1 MFDFQ
6 LVHTLLAARASDF
19 TMTIFQAVIFGIVQG
34 VTEFLPVSSTAHL
47 ILLPW
52 FLGWPDPGLSF
63 DVALHLGTL
72 VALVIYFWKDWLA
85 LLTKPRMIVFI
96 IVATIP
102 GALAGVLFENQVEN
116 ALRSPKIIA
125 LMLSLMAL
133 VLVVAELKGR
143 RKKDLDQISWRDALT
158 VGFAQAF
165 ALVPG
170 VSRSGSTITAGL
182 FVGMKR
188 ETAARFSFYLSAP
201 IIAGA
206 VAKKMLDIFKAGIPS
221 DQVSAF
227 VIGIAVSGIVGYLS
241 IAFLLRLSSNTQHFL
256 VCLLQN
262 CTSYCGVSRFLVWI
276 SLESPVDG
284 RTNLVTLRR
293 PFRTSPD

>member
-1 MFDFQ
+1 
-6 LVHTLLAARASDF
+6 
-19 TMTIFQAVIFGIVQG
+19 MTIFQAIIFGIVQG
-34 VTEFLPVSSTAHL
+34 LTEFLPVSSTAHL

-85 LLTKPRMIVFI
+85 LLAKPRMIAF
-96 IVATIP
+96 IVAGTIP
-102 GALAGVLFENQVEN
+102 GAVAGVLFESQVEN
-116 ALRSPKIIA
+116 ALRSPRIIA

-133 VLVVAELKGR
+133 VLVIAELRGR
-143 RKKDLDQISWRDALT
+143 RKKDLDQITWRDAIS
-158 VGFAQAF
+158 VGCAQAF

-206 VAKKMLDIFKAGIPS
+206 VAKKMLDIFEVGIPA

-227 VIGIAVSGIVGYLS
+227 VAGIAVSGIVGYLS
-241 IAFLLRLSSNTQHFL
+241 IAFLLHYLQTHNTFL
-256 VCLLQN
+256 FIYYRIALAIV
-262 CTSYCGVSRFLVWI
+262 VFLAFWF
-276 SLESPVDG
+276 G
-284 RTNLVTLRR
+284 
-293 PFRTSPD
+293 FR

>member
-1 MFDFQ
+1 
-6 LVHTLLAARASDF
+6 
-19 TMTIFQAVIFGIVQG
+19 MTIFQAVIFGIVQG

-52 FLGWPDPGLSF
+52 FFGWPDPGLSF

-72 VALVIYFWKDWLA
+72 VALVIYFWKDWLG
-85 LLTKPRMIVFI
+85 LLAKPRMIAFI
-96 IVATIP
+96 IAATIP
-102 GALAGVLFENQVEN
+102 GAVAGVLFESQVEN
-116 ALRSPKIIA
+116 ALRSPKLIA

-143 RKKDLDQISWRDALT
+143 RKKELDQISWRDAIT
-158 VGFAQAF
+158 VGCAQAF

-221 DQVSAF
+221 DQVSPF
-227 VIGIAVSGIVGYLS
+227 VVGIAVSGIVGYLS
-241 IAFLLRLSSNTQHFL
+241 IAFLLGYLKTHNTFL
-256 VCLLQN
+256 FVYYRIALAI
-262 CTSYCGVSRFLVWI
+262 VVFLAFWF
-276 SLESPVDG
+276 G
-284 RTNLVTLRR
+284 
-293 PFRTSPD
+293 FR